1 MRSGE
6 QKLSTTD
13 SIITGATALESVT
26 CVCPTDLI
34 RMPRE
39 RGRSPVD
46 EPMHSTLPVHA
57 RAHSDADA
65 HAGDMISEM
74 SVEIYVLSV

>member
-1 MRSGE
+1 M
-6 QKLSTTD
+6 
-13 SIITGATALESVT
+13 
-26 CVCPTDLI
+26 CPTDLI

-39 RGRSPVD
+39 RGRSPV
-46 EPMHSTLPVHA
+46 ENPCIAPYQSMRVHT
-57 RAHSDADA
+57 DADA